1 MAIANTF
8 ITLILLSLFVAVYP
22 SLPTLKDFESECWE
36 FESLRPHQL
45 YQSCNSASNFLIA
58 FVAVPEFF
66 VLQSYP
72 SAEGLAL
79 EIGITHRYIMSGMLF
94 IVVCFAFQS
103 RNVEKVDNQKAI
115 LLGAAIGFSAM
126 CAVII
131 SMPVFRGIPL
141 SIPPMIAT
149 GTIAAL
155 SFWSRSKLS

>member
-1 MAIANTF
+1 MPYKTMMSIVATVP
-8 ITLILLSLFVAVYP
+8 LI
-22 SLPTLKDFESECWE
+22 
-36 FESLRPHQL
+36 
-45 YQSCNSASNFLIA
+45 FLIA
-58 FVAVPEFF
+58 FVTIPEFF

-94 IVVCFAFQS
+94 MVVCFSFLS
-103 RNVEKVDNQKAI
+103 RNVEKVDNQKEI
-115 LLGAAIGFSAM
+115 LLGAAIGFSVM

-149 GTIAAL
+149 GTIAVL
-155 SFWSRSKLS
+155 SFLSRSKLS

>member
-1 MAIANTF
+1 MPFKKMMSIAATVP
-8 ITLILLSLFVAVYP
+8 LI
-22 SLPTLKDFESECWE
+22 
-36 FESLRPHQL
+36 
-45 YQSCNSASNFLIA
+45 FLIA

-72 SAEGLAL
+72 GAEGLAL

-94 IVVCFAFQS
+94 MVACFAFLS
-103 RNVEKVDNQKAI
+103 RNVEKVDNQKDI
-115 LLGAAIGFSAM
+115 LLGAAIGFSVM

-131 SMPVFRGIPL
+131 SMPVFRGTPL
-141 SIPPMIAT
+141 SVPPMIAT

>member
-1 MAIANTF
+1 MPYKKMMSIVATVP
-8 ITLILLSLFVAVYP
+8 LI
-22 SLPTLKDFESECWE
+22 
-36 FESLRPHQL
+36 
-45 YQSCNSASNFLIA
+45 FLIA

-66 VLQSYP
+66 ILQSYP

-94 IVVCFAFQS
+94 IIVCIAFQS
-103 RNVEKVDNQKAI
+103 RNVEKVDNQKTI

-131 SMPVFRGIPL
+131 SVSVFRDIPL

-149 GTIAAL
+149 GTVAVL
-155 SFWSRSKLS
+155 SLWSLSKLS

>member
-1 MAIANTF
+1 MPYKKMMSVVASVP
-8 ITLILLSLFVAVYP
+8 LI
-22 SLPTLKDFESECWE
+22 
-36 FESLRPHQL
+36 
-45 YQSCNSASNFLIA
+45 FLTG

-79 EIGITHRYIMSGMLF
+79 EIGITHRYIMAGMLF
-94 IVVCFAFQS
+94 MVVCFSFLS
-103 RNVEKVDNQKAI
+103 RNVEKVDNQKEI
-115 LLGAAIGFSAM
+115 LLGAAIGFSVM

>member
-1 MAIANTF
+1 MPYKKMMSIAATVP
-8 ITLILLSLFVAVYP
+8 LI
-22 SLPTLKDFESECWE
+22 
-36 FESLRPHQL
+36 
-45 YQSCNSASNFLIA
+45 FLIA

-94 IVVCFAFQS
+94 MVVCFSFLS
-103 RNVEKVDNQKAI
+103 RNVEKVDNQKEI
-115 LLGAAIGFSAM
+115 LLGAAIGFSVM

-155 SFWSRSKLS
+155 SFWSRSKLN

>member
-1 MAIANTF
+1 MPYKIMMSVAAIVPLIFSLAFLVVPHFF
-8 ITLILLSLFVAVYP
+8 IL
-22 SLPTLKDFESECWE
+22 E
-36 FESLRPHQL
+36 
-45 YQSCNSASNFLIA
+45 
-58 FVAVPEFF
+58 
-66 VLQSYP
+66 SYP
-72 SAEGLAL
+72 NAEGLAM
-79 EIGITHRYIMSGMLF
+79 EIGITQRYVMAGMLF
-94 IVVCFAFQS
+94 WTACLAFQS

>member
-1 MAIANTF
+1 MPYKIMMSIVATVP
-8 ITLILLSLFVAVYP
+8 LI
-22 SLPTLKDFESECWE
+22 
-36 FESLRPHQL
+36 
-45 YQSCNSASNFLIA
+45 FLIA

-79 EIGITHRYIMSGMLF
+79 EIGITHRYIMAGMLF
-94 IVVCFAFQS
+94 MVACFAFQS
-103 RNVEKVDNQKAI
+103 RNIEKVDDQKEI
-115 LLGAAIGFSAM
+115 LLGAAIGFSVM

>member
-1 MAIANTF
+1 MPYKIMMYLVAAVP
-8 ITLILLSLFVAVYP
+8 LI
-22 SLPTLKDFESECWE
+22 
-36 FESLRPHQL
+36 
-45 YQSCNSASNFLIA
+45 FLIA
-58 FVAVPEFF
+58 FLAVPEFF
-66 VLQSYP
+66 ILQSYP
-72 SAEGLAL
+72 SAEGLGL
-79 EIGITHRYIMSGMLF
+79 EIGITHRYVMAGMLF
-94 IVVCFAFQS
+94 MVVCFAFQS
-103 RNVEKVDNQKAI
+103 SSVEGVDNQKAI

>member
-1 MAIANTF
+1 MPYKKMMSIVATVP
-8 ITLILLSLFVAVYP
+8 LI
-22 SLPTLKDFESECWE
+22 
-36 FESLRPHQL
+36 
-45 YQSCNSASNFLIA
+45 FLIA

-72 SAEGLAL
+72 SAEGLSL

-94 IVVCFAFQS
+94 MVACFAFLS
-103 RNVEKVDNQKAI
+103 RNVEKVDNQKEI
-115 LLGAAIGFSAM
+115 LLGAAIGFSVM

>member
-1 MAIANTF
+1 MPYKIMMP
-8 ITLILLSLFVAVYP
+8 IVAVVP
-22 SLPTLKDFESECWE
+22 LI
-36 FESLRPHQL
+36 
-45 YQSCNSASNFLIA
+45 FLIG

-66 VLQSYP
+66 ILQSYP

-79 EIGITHRYIMSGMLF
+79 EIGITHRYIMAGMLF
-94 IVVCFAFQS
+94 MVVCFAFQS
-103 RNVEKVDNQKAI
+103 RNVEEVGNQKAI
-115 LLGAAIGFSAM
+115 LLGAAIGFSVM

-131 SMPVFRGIPL
+131 SMAVFRDIPL

>member
-1 MAIANTF
+1 MPYKIMMSINATVP
-8 ITLILLSLFVAVYP
+8 LI
-22 SLPTLKDFESECWE
+22 
-36 FESLRPHQL
+36 
-45 YQSCNSASNFLIA
+45 FLIA

-94 IVVCFAFQS
+94 MVVCFAFLS

-115 LLGAAIGFSAM
+115 LLGTAIGFSAM
-126 CAVII
+126 RAVII
-131 SMPVFRGIPL
+131 SMPVFRSVPL

-149 GTIAAL
+149 GTIAVL
-155 SFWSRSKLS
+155 SFWSRMKLS

>member
-1 MAIANTF
+1 MPYKIMMSIVATVP
-8 ITLILLSLFVAVYP
+8 LI
-22 SLPTLKDFESECWE
+22 
-36 FESLRPHQL
+36 
-45 YQSCNSASNFLIA
+45 FLIA

-94 IVVCFAFQS
+94 IVVCFALQS
-103 RNVEKVDNQKAI
+103 RNVEKVDNQKEL
-115 LLGAAIGFSAM
+115 LLGAAIGFSVM

>member
-1 MAIANTF
+1 MPYKIMMSIVATVP
-8 ITLILLSLFVAVYP
+8 LI
-22 SLPTLKDFESECWE
+22 
-36 FESLRPHQL
+36 
-45 YQSCNSASNFLIA
+45 FLIA

-66 VLQSYP
+66 VLQWYP

-79 EIGITHRYIMSGMLF
+79 EIGITHRYIKSGMLF
-94 IVVCFAFQS
+94 IVACFAFLS
-103 RNVEKVDNQKAI
+103 RNVEKVDNQKEI
-115 LLGAAIGFSAM
+115 LLGAAIGFSVM

-149 GTIAAL
+149 GTIAVL